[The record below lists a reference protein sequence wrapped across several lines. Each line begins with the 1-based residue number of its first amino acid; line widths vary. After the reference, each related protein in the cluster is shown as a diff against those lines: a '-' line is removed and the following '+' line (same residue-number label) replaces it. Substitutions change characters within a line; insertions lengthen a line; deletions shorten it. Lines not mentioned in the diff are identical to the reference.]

1 MLGGVLHA
9 FFRLF
14 WPMSLL
20 SSRWAC
26 EFEPQVLAWVGCS
39 KPSCFTRFGAGSGC
53 GGLAGE
59 RAWGAL
65 GASPGALGGL
75 WAVWGPL
82 GGGVWELLGSLGA
95 SGGLWVARRVPQARP
110 QRRFWRVSGG
120 LWGPL
125 GAAVGLW
132 GPLGAAVGLWGP
144 LGAAGG
150 TTATRGHQEG
160 QKTNKQT
167 NKQQTKGSTNKRANK
182 QTSKQTNEQT
192 NKQASKQVYNTVV
205 NIRRFSL
212 VHYKKVVNIQR
223 FSVSPL
229 GF

>member
-75 WAVWGPL
+75 WALWGPL
-82 GGGVWELLGSLGA
+82 GGGVWELLGALWGPRSLGGPPGPPSETPKEVLEGFWGPLGASGGRCGSLGA
-95 SGGLWVARRVPQARP
+95 SGGRCGSLGA
-110 QRRFWRVSGG
+110 SGG
-120 LWGPL
+120 RWGHDRYPR
-125 GAAVGLW
+125 A
-132 GPLGAAVGLWGP
+132 PR
-144 LGAAGG
+144 G
-150 TTATRGHQEG
+150 T
-160 QKTNKQT
+160 KNKQT
-167 NKQQTKGSTNKRANK
+167 NKQTTNKGIHKQTSKQTNEQTNKRANK
-182 QTSKQTNEQT
+182 QTSKQT
-192 NKQASKQVYNTVV
+192 
-205 NIRRFSL
+205 SL
-212 VHYKKVVNIQR
+212 QH
-223 FSVSPL
+223 S
-229 GF
+229 G